1 MKAGCIR
8 LQLQTSNYSI
18 KKKIKENLNDT
29 LNSQN
34 IQVENL
40 YYLHCV
46 FQWEQVDVTM
56 VSGNHNQLFEGWI
69 QNQTQKS

>member
-18 KKKIKENLNDT
+18 KKIKEHLNDM
-29 LNSQN
+29 LNSHQQN

-46 FQWEQVDVTM
+46 FQ
-56 VSGNHNQLFEGWI
+56 
-69 QNQTQKS
+69 

>member
-46 FQWEQVDVTM
+46 FQ
-56 VSGNHNQLFEGWI
+56 
-69 QNQTQKS
+69 